1 MFSRLVNYAIVAV
14 VTAAAFAA
22 ACSFGLGFC
31 DDTLYISEEPMVTG
45 GLSLDAIKFAF
56 TEVSQAIWMPLVY
69 LSYMFDFSVGWG
81 YGGMHAHSIL
91 WHVADAVLLYAVLLR
106 LFGSRPAAVLG
117 ALVWSIHPLRV
128 ESVVW
133 LASRKDVIS
142 TFFFL
147 LAIYAWVRAGRRG
160 YGWMCL
166 SFAMVAAGAMAKPS
180 VMVFPV
186 FALAIDYGI
195 TGARK
200 EKQAYWAVVG
210 LAAVI
215 ALEAQVLQVKGHA
228 TGYSALI
235 PLWYRLLNALAAL
248 TVYLGNFIYPDKLA
262 PQCMIRFPDMPRFS
276 ATGAVALAAALLWG
290 AKAMLPRCR
299 EYMRSHDAEL
309 LFKGGRVE
317 NAALAGAAIFFSS
330 LAPFLGISGFGYH
343 AFADR
348 FTLLPA
354 IGLSMALASILGSA
368 LSGRR
373 RLGRWAAVAV
383 SAFAAAVFLRTRDQT
398 SLWSDNIRLMEHTL
412 EVDRDNNIDI
422 HRGLAVQ
429 HWKGDHDMEKVYRHM
444 RKCWDYCWCDQVRDG
459 MGISVCLLVEACYDT
474 GRHEE
479 GDEFY
484 QWLKGWTWRRNKAR
498 TAEFL
503 MAKAM
508 FDLNL
513 KTPLAVEYAEK
524 TLEEI
529 KALAPGSYIAH
540 DVAYRIALRKGDRA
554 AIKAALEECAGE
566 PVDASCSCAAWAS
579 RLLRDFSP
587 SE

>member
-91 WHVADAVLLYAVLLR
+91 WHVADAVLLYVILLR
-106 LFGSRPAAVLG
+106 LFGSRLAAVLG

-147 LAIYAWVRAGRRG
+147 LALYAWIRADRHG
-160 YGWMCL
+160 YGWLCL
-166 SFAMVAAGAMAKPS
+166 SFALTAIGAMAKPS

-186 FALAIDYGI
+186 FVLAIDYGI
-195 TGARK
+195 TGVRK
-200 EKQAYWAVVG
+200 ERQTYWFAIG

-215 ALEAQVLQVKGHA
+215 AVEAQILQVSGNA

-248 TVYLGNFIYPDKLA
+248 TVYLGNFIYPDRLA

-276 ATGAVALAAALLWG
+276 AIGIIALASMVLWVV
-290 AKAMLPRCR
+290 KAMLPRCR
-299 EYMRSHDAEL
+299 EYMQSHDLESL
-309 LFKGGRVE
+309 LGGKRAE
-317 NAALAGAAIFFSS
+317 NAALAGMAIFFGS
-330 LAPFLGISGFGYH
+330 LVPFLGISGFGYH

-348 FTLLPA
+348 FTLLPT
-354 IGLSMALASILGSA
+354 IGLSLILASV
-368 LSGRR
+368 LSSRA
-373 RLGRWAAVAV
+373 RLKWVAGVAV
-383 SAFAAAVFLRTRDQT
+383 SVFAAAIFVRTMDQT

-429 HWKGDHDMEKVYRHM
+429 HWKSDHDMEKVYQHM
-444 RKCWDYCWCDQVRDG
+444 KKCWDYCWCDQVRDG

-474 GRHEE
+474 GRQEE
-479 GDEFY
+479 GEEFY
-484 QWLKGWTWRRNKAR
+484 QWLKGWTWRRNNAR

-503 MAKAM
+503 MAQAM

-513 KTPLAVEYAEK
+513 KTPMAVEYAEK

-529 KALAPGSYIAH
+529 KALAPDSYIAH
-540 DVAYRIALRKGDRA
+540 DIAYRIALKKGDRA

-566 PVDASCSCAAWAS
+566 PIDASCGCSAWAS
-579 RLLRDFSP
+579 RLLRDFPP

>member
-1 MFSRLVNYAIVAV
+1 MFSRQVDGAAVAV
-14 VTAAAFAA
+14 VTAIAFAA

-45 GLSLDAIKFAF
+45 GLSLDALRFAF
-56 TEVSQAIWMPLVY
+56 SDVSQAIWMPLAY
-69 LSYMFDFSVGWG
+69 LSYMLDFSVGWG

-91 WHVADAVLLYAVLLR
+91 WHVADAVLLYVILLR
-106 LFGSRPAAVLG
+106 LFGSRLAAVLG
-117 ALVWSIHPLRV
+117 ALVWSVHPLRV

-133 LASRKDVIS
+133 LASRKDVVS

-147 LAIYAWVRAGRRG
+147 LALYAWIRAGRHG
-160 YGWMCL
+160 YGWICL
-166 SFAMVAAGAMAKPS
+166 SLAMVAAGAMAKPS

-195 TGARK
+195 TGVRK
-200 EKQAYWAVVG
+200 EKQTYWAAIG

-215 ALEAQVLQVKGHA
+215 AAEAQIFQVNGHA

-248 TVYLGNFIYPDKLA
+248 TVYLGNFICPDKLA
-262 PQCMIRFPDMPRFS
+262 PQCMIRFPNMPRFS
-276 ATGAVALAAALLWG
+276 AIGSVALAATLLWG
-290 AKAMLPRCR
+290 VKVVVPRCR
-299 EYMRSHDAEL
+299 EYWRSHDPES
-309 LFKGGRVE
+309 LFCGGRVE
-317 NAALAGAAIFFSS
+317 NAALAGAAIFFAS
-330 LAPFLGISGFGYH
+330 LVPFLGISGFGFQ

-348 FTLLPA
+348 FTLLPT
-354 IGLSMALASILGSA
+354 IGFSLVLASILS
-368 LSGRR
+368 SRT
-373 RLGRWAAVAV
+373 RLKWAAVAAV
-383 SAFAAAVFLRTRDQT
+383 SVFAVAIFLRTRDQT
-398 SLWSDNIRLMEHTL
+398 SLWSDNISLMEHTL
-412 EVDRDNNIDI
+412 EVDRDNNVDI

-479 GDEFY
+479 GEEFY

-503 MAKAM
+503 MAQAM

-524 TLEEI
+524 TLDEI

-540 DVAYRIALRKGDRA
+540 DIAYRIALRKGDRA

-566 PVDASCSCAAWAS
+566 PIDASCSCSAWAS
-579 RLLRDFSP
+579 RLLRDFPP